1 MTAASPD
8 RLATAADLAR
18 LAPEVRAEIVD
29 GELVEKAA
37 AAPEHGV
44 AQLGLGAQIFGP
56 FHRRT
61 GGAPPGGWWLM
72 TEVDVEY
79 DPHQVYR
86 HDLVGWRRERVP
98 RRPTG
103 TPVQTRPDWV
113 CEVLS
118 PSNARTD
125 LVKKLR
131 TLQKCEVP
139 SYWILDPE
147 HRTLTVLRW
156 TPAGYLAAL
165 TAGATDVVRAEPFEA
180 VEIHLDVVFADADEG
195 SP

>member
-1 MTAASPD
+1 
-8 RLATAADLAR
+8 
-18 LAPEVRAEIVD
+18 
-29 GELVEKAA
+29 
-37 AAPEHGV
+37 
-44 AQLGLGAQIFGP
+44 
-56 FHRRT
+56 
-61 GGAPPGGWWLM
+61 M
-72 TEVDVEY
+72 TEVEVEY

-98 RRPTG
+98 GRPTG

-131 TLQKCEVP
+131 TLQKYEVP

-180 VEIHLDVVFADADEG
+180 IEIHLDVVFADAEEG